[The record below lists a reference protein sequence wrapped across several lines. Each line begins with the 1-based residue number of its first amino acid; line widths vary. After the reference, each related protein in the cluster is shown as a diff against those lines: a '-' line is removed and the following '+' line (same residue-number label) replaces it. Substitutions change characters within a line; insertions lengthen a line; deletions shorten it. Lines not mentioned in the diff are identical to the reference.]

1 MSAPSQM
8 PHYSPVHHK
17 LPDLGIIFQKVMS
30 AKEGFVKKILA
41 PIFGFKQKLVETKQ
55 KILAPLLWTKQQLIT
70 PLVRPVIGIK
80 QQKLGFVASMI
91 QSKRE
96 FLRSLDRMIGGGRHA
111 YPANSASW
119 MRGK

>member
-41 PIFGFKQKLVETKQ
+41 SIFGFKQKLVETKQ

-80 QQKLGFVASMI
+80 QQKLGFVARMI

-96 FLRSLDRMIGGGRHA
+96 FLRSLDRMIEGGGHA
-111 YPANSASW
+111 YPAKSAPW